1 MSSSSRRAL
10 LALVLFIALGAV
22 LLKVAVMVRRPMHT
36 TLVSPRVLLFDVP
49 SQVDEGPAPS
59 SLSLDLL
66 RDDRPAF
73 HDLVFAVYNAA
84 DDRSVESIV
93 LHIDGL
99 DWGWARVHEM
109 AAALRSF
116 RASGKKVYACIDGA
130 GEKEYALAACAERI
144 SMPQVST
151 LQLDGL
157 SATAMFMAGGFGKLG
172 VRPNFAHVGRYKSAV
187 ESYTRDSLSVPAR
200 EAMEA
205 LLDDEYA
212 LLLDS
217 LAVARHLPRDSIQ
230 HLIDDG
236 PYTARDALARGLVDT
251 LLAQA
256 DMDSLASHAG
266 PTRRGTGSFLRYAE
280 EGSSESGEHIAVLVA
295 EGEIVDGKSRDGGFG
310 GRAVGDETLIE
321 ALRDIRSRKSIK
333 AVVLRIDSPG
343 GSGNASEAVW
353 QELRRTRR
361 EKPVIVS
368 MGDLAASGGY
378 YLACAG
384 DVIVADP
391 ATITGSIGVF
401 GGKFNLAGLY
411 NKLGINIQSIT
422 RGRHADMMSSYTDF
436 TPEEETLFQ
445 HGLDQFYE
453 VFLSRVSEG
462 RGLTTAQVDS
472 LAQGRVWSGLAAKQ
486 RGLVDE
492 FGGLNEA
499 IDIAREKA
507 HLDADEDLVIDIYP
521 RPKRTF
527 VQNVVSQLSKD
538 EEGDSDSRLPG
549 LSELLGW
556 YRATTIARHGAQALL
571 PYTIRI
577 E

>member
-1 MSSSSRRAL
+1 MCSS
-10 LALVLFIALGAV
+10 
-22 LLKVAVMVRRPMHT
+22 
-36 TLVSPRVLLFDVP
+36 
-49 SQVDEGPAPS
+49 
-59 SLSLDLL
+59 DL
-66 RDDRPAF
+66 
-73 HDLVFAVYNAA
+73 
-84 DDRSVESIV
+84 RSVEAIV

-99 DWGWARVHEM
+99 DWGWARVQEM
-109 AAALRSF
+109 SAALRAF

-157 SATAMFMAGGFGKLG
+157 SATAMFMAGGFGKIG

-187 ESYTRDSLSVPAR
+187 ESYTRDSLSAPAR

-217 LAVARHLPRDSIQ
+217 LAVARHLPRDSIM
-230 HLIDDG
+230 HMIDNG
-236 PYTARDALARGLVDT
+236 PYTGRDALARGLVDT

-256 DMDSLASHAG
+256 DMDSLAAHAG
-266 PTRRGTGSFLRYAE
+266 PTRRSTGSFLRYAE

-321 ALRDIRSRKSIK
+321 ALREIRTRKSIK

-391 ATITGSIGVF
+391 GTITGSIGVF

-507 HLDADEDLVIDIYP
+507 HLDADEDLIIDVYP
-521 RPKRTF
+521 RPKRTL
-527 VQNVVSQLSKD
+527 VQSVVSQLSKD
-538 EEGDSDSRLPG
+538 EEGDSDTRLPG

-556 YRATTIARHGAQALL
+556 YRTMTIARHGAQALL

>member
-217 LAVARHLPRDSIQ
+217 LAVARHLPRDSVQ

-353 QELRRTRR
+353 
-361 EKPVIVS
+361 
-368 MGDLAASGGY
+368 
-378 YLACAG
+378 
-384 DVIVADP
+384 
-391 ATITGSIGVF
+391 
-401 GGKFNLAGLY
+401 
-411 NKLGINIQSIT
+411 
-422 RGRHADMMSSYTDF
+422 
-436 TPEEETLFQ
+436 
-445 HGLDQFYE
+445 
-453 VFLSRVSEG
+453 
-462 RGLTTAQVDS
+462 
-472 LAQGRVWSGLAAKQ
+472 
-486 RGLVDE
+486 
-492 FGGLNEA
+492 
-499 IDIAREKA
+499 
-507 HLDADEDLVIDIYP
+507 
-521 RPKRTF
+521 
-527 VQNVVSQLSKD
+527 
-538 EEGDSDSRLPG
+538 
-549 LSELLGW
+549 
-556 YRATTIARHGAQALL
+556 
-571 PYTIRI
+571 
-577 E
+577 

>member
-217 LAVARHLPRDSIQ
+217 LAVARHLPRDSVQ